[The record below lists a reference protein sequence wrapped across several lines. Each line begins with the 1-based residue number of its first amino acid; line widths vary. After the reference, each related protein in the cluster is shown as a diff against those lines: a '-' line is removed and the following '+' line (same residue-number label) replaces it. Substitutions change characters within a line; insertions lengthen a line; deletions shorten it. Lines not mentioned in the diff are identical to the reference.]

1 MSIII
6 PKKEYLNIATISV
19 NQTPLKWKNNT
30 KNIIESLKEA
40 YKEKVEVALLPELA
54 VTGYGAEDLFKSQE
68 FNEKAFKN
76 LIKIKKE
83 MDNVLSE
90 RDMIYCIGIP
100 VLIEGGQLFNGVAIL
115 SKDKI
120 HGIVCKQ
127 NLAKNG
133 IHYEQRWFQPWKQGL
148 VINWNDIPVGDLIF
162 EVNGIRIGFEI
173 CEDSWVPNR
182 PARTLFKK
190 KVDVVLN
197 PSASHY
203 AMNKQETRNQF
214 VKEGSR
220 AFGVAYA
227 YANLMGCE
235 AGRAIYDGGNV
246 IASAGKLIST
256 GKRFSFK
263 NYNLNKATIDI
274 VRNRSLRIDNS
285 EEMDVSKIDENV
297 IKVNIPFESNTI
309 YKNKIEKNCFENI
322 LDELTY
328 AVALGLWDWQIKTKQ
343 QGFAVSLS
351 GGADSA
357 AVASL
362 VYAAHKLAYAEL
374 KEEEYLSKL
383 PFAVEKSNIE
393 LEKDIMPKV
402 LITAYQASDNSGSV
416 TKKAAKQLAK
426 FIGAEHHSW
435 SIAKLVKEY
444 EKIASKSMSEE
455 LTWEKHDIA
464 KQNIQ
469 ARVRNPSIWFLANL
483 KNRLLLTTSNLSESA
498 VGYCTMDGDTA
509 GVLAPIGGLSKIYV
523 KAVNRYLC
531 EEGLLINGERL
542 KIKGLKGVV
551 NQAATA
557 ELRPVEQTDEDDLM
571 PFEILDAIRKIAQIE
586 FKMPLGI
593 LKTLNREKDHYDIET
608 LGQYIEK
615 YYKLYTRNQW
625 KRERFAVSFH
635 LELDSLD
642 PKTYSRF
649 PVLNGAMED
658 ELEDM
663 WDYIKEKRA

>member
-1 MSIII
+1 MSVVI
-6 PKKEYLNIATISV
+6 PNKEYLNIATISV
-19 NQTPLKWKNNT
+19 NQTPLSWKGNVNNIL
-30 KNIIESLKEA
+30 NSLKKA
-40 YKEKVEVALLPELA
+40 YKDNVEVALLPELA
-54 VTGYGAEDLFKSQE
+54 ITGYGSEDLFKSQE
-68 FNEKAFKN
+68 FNQKAY
-76 LIKIKKE
+76 KKLLYIQSE
-83 MDNVLSE
+83 MKEVLKD
-90 RDMIYCIGIP
+90 RDMLYCIGLP
-100 VLIEGGQLFNGVAIL
+100 VLIDGGQLFNGVAVL
-115 SKDKI
+115 SRDKI

-133 IHYEQRWFQPWKQGL
+133 IHYEQRWFQAWKPEQ
-148 VINWNDIPVGDLIF
+148 VINWKGIPTGDLVF

-182 PARTLFKK
+182 PARSLFKK

-203 AMNKQETRNQF
+203 SMNKQETRNQF

-246 IASAGKLIST
+246 IASAGQLIST

-263 NYNLNKATIDI
+263 DFNINKATVDI
-274 VRNRSLRIDNS
+274 VRNRALRIDNS
-285 EEMDVSKIDENV
+285 EEMDISKLHENV
-297 IKVNIPFESNTI
+297 IEFNIDLESNTV
-309 YKNKIEKNCFENI
+309 YKNKVNENYFKKVQ
-322 LDELTY
+322 DELIY
-328 AVALGLWDWQIKTKQ
+328 AISLGLWDWQRKTKQ

-362 VYAAHKLAYAEL
+362 VYSAHKLALGEL
-374 KEEEYLSKL
+374 NQRKYKEKL
-383 PFAVEKSNIE
+383 PFEVQGKVSI
-393 LEKDIMPKV
+393 EKDIMPKV
-402 LITAYQASDNSGSV
+402 LITAYQASDNSGDI
-416 TKKAAKQLAK
+416 TTKAAKNLAA
-426 FIGAEHHSW
+426 FIGAEHHHW
-435 SIAKLVKEY
+435 SISRLVKEY
-444 EKIASKSMSEE
+444 ERLASNAINED
-455 LTWEKHDIA
+455 LTWEKHDIP

-483 KNRLLLTTSNLSESA
+483 KRRLLLTTSNLSESA

-509 GVLAPIGGLSKIYV
+509 GVLAPIRELSKVYV
-523 KAVNRYLC
+523 NEVNRFLFK
-531 EEGLLINGERL
+531 EGLLINGKRFR
-542 KIKGLKGVV
+542 IKGLKGVV
-551 NQAATA
+551 KQAATA
-557 ELRPVEQTDEDDLM
+557 ELRPVEQTDEADLM
-571 PFEILDAIRKIAQIE
+571 PFEFLDGIRRVSQVE

-593 LKTLNREKDHYDIET
+593 LKTLYREMEVSLEQ
-608 LGQYIEK
+608 LGKYIEK
-615 YYKLYTRNQW
+615 YYNLYTRNQW

-635 LELDSLD
+635 LETDSLD

-649 PVLNGAMED
+649 PVLNGAMEE

-663 WDYIKEKRA
+663 WEYINANLV